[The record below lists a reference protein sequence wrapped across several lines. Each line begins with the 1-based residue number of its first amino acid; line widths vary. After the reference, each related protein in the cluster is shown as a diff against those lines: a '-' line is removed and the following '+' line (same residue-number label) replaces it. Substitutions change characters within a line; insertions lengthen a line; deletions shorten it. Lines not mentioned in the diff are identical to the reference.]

1 MAVNNKAPANVL
13 NMVKD
18 ISGQLKSVF
27 KTLNWQES
35 QKRSLVQ
42 HREEMLHKMEKHN
55 ARLDENL
62 ARVEEELQVRRA
74 HLKKMEDREA
84 LLKAELNTLTRGN
97 GGDGRGDRNY
107 QGRVGGIVVTT
118 GIEPSSYI
126 SNALVSAM
134 YGRSSELGLYLWGNP
149 PLPTVQ
155 EHPPLVSSGWLPPG
169 G

>member
-42 HREEMLHKMEKHN
+42 HREEVLHKMEKHN

-62 ARVEEELQVRRA
+62 ARVEEELQVRKA

-107 QGRVGGIVVTT
+107 QGRMGGAT
-118 GIEPSSYI
+118 GGGNMSSAFYKGMAEH
-126 SNALVSAM
+126 SPANSF
-134 YGRSSELGLYLWGNP
+134 LGERLDA
-149 PLPTVQ
+149 
-155 EHPPLVSSGWLPPG
+155 SRR
-169 G
+169 

>member
-42 HREEMLHKMEKHN
+42 HREEVLQKMEKHN

-62 ARVEEELQVRRA
+62 ERVEEELQVRRA

-107 QGRVGGIVVTT
+107 QGRMGGAT
-118 GIEPSSYI
+118 GGGNMSSAFYKGMAEY
-126 SNALVSAM
+126 SPANSFL
-134 YGRSSELGLYLWGNP
+134 GERLDSSRR
-149 PLPTVQ
+149 
-155 EHPPLVSSGWLPPG
+155 
-169 G
+169 